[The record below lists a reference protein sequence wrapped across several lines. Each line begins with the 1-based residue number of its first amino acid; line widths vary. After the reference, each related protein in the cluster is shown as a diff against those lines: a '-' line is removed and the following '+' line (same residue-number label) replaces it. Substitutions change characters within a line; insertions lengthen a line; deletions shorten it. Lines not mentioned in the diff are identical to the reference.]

1 MIAVV
6 GMGADGWEGM
16 APAAREIVCS
26 ARTLVAA
33 PRHAALV
40 EGNHD
45 AHVIDLPK
53 PLRPGLAAL
62 ADEPGPV
69 VVLASG
75 DPLHYGI
82 GRALVEVLGAAAV
95 RVLPAV
101 SSMQLACARL
111 GWAVEATEVV
121 SLVGRPAA
129 RLLPA
134 LQDGVRLLV
143 LVPDASGAALVAES
157 LCANGFQA
165 SMLHVL
171 TDLGAAAEGLASA
184 RADSWTGPAA
194 SDLAI
199 VAVECVGAGLP
210 LTSGL
215 PDAAYETDGQL
226 TKQHVR
232 AATLAALG
240 PRPGELLWDVGGGS
254 GSIGIEWLRTH
265 PTTRAAAV
273 ESNPVRAQRISRNGE
288 RLAGGRLDV
297 VEGRAPSALA
307 GLPTPDAVFV
317 GGGLTEP
324 GLLETVLAALRPGG
338 RLVANTV
345 TLDSEALLF
354 EHFRRLGGTLTRLE
368 VSHADAVGSF
378 TSWSAARPVT
388 QWSWTK
394 PLGTEPLG
402 GEQK

>member
-1 MIAVV
+1 MITVV
-6 GMGADGWEGM
+6 GIGADGWEGL

-40 EGNHD
+40 EGHHG
-45 AHVIDLPK
+45 ARVIDLPK
-53 PLRPGLAAL
+53 PLRTGLVAL

-82 GRALVEVLGAAAV
+82 GRALVEVLGADRV

-111 GWAVEATEVV
+111 GWPVETTQVV

-134 LQDGVRLLV
+134 LHGEVRLLV
-143 LVPDASGAALVAES
+143 LVPDAGGAALVAES
-157 LCANGFQA
+157 LCANGFGA
-165 SMLHVL
+165 SVLHVL
-171 TDLGAAAEGLASA
+171 TDLGTPAEGFVSA
-184 RADSWTGPAA
+184 RADAWAGPAA

-210 LTSGL
+210 LVPGL

-265 PTTRAAAV
+265 PTTRAVAV
-273 ESNPVRAQRISRNGE
+273 ESNPVRVQRISRNSE

-297 VEGRAPSALA
+297 VEGRAPSALD

-324 GLLETVLAALRPGG
+324 GLLEAVIAALRPGG

-388 QWSWTK
+388 QWSWMK
-394 PLGTEPLG
+394 SLG
-402 GEQK
+402 GEAK